1 MKTNIK
7 IFITLITVALIILSC
22 SNSKKKFVESE
33 KKADI
38 HSILGFW
45 ETVSG
50 YDAENIEFVKEDNKN
65 LLYYSY
71 LHSRPFDS
79 GKFSFKKGV
88 LRLKSESGD
97 ISVYV
102 KINIKGNLLKITDQK
117 GNTSVFKKPP
127 KNISEKDEININL
140 RNYLNKISAFTG
152 LDNSKPLAI
161 DFNWNLKGEKLVK
174 ISGLSAIYSLKGIA
188 DNDFQAMNEKVK
200 DIGNYL
206 SGLGFSQDI
215 YNTSEIQDAY
225 SGDLYVFIIV
235 LEAIG
240 KTNAIIIKTGKLKD
254 VKK

>member
-7 IFITLITVALIILSC
+7 IFITLITVVLIILSC

-50 YDAENIEFVKEDNKN
+50 YDAENIEFVKEDDKN
-65 LLYYSY
+65 LIYYSY
-71 LHSRPFDS
+71 LNSRPFDK
-79 GKFSFKKGV
+79 GNFSLKKGI
-88 LRLKSESGD
+88 LKLESESGD

-102 KINIKGNLLKITDQK
+102 KINIKGSLLKITDPK
-117 GNTSVFKKPP
+117 GNTFVFKKPP

-140 RNYLNKISAFTG
+140 KSYLNKISAFTG

-174 ISGLSAIYSLKGIA
+174 VSGLSAIFPLKGIA

-225 SGDLYVFIIV
+225 SGDQYVFIIV
-235 LEAIG
+235 LETTG
-240 KTNAIIIKTGKLKD
+240 KTNAINIKTGKLKD